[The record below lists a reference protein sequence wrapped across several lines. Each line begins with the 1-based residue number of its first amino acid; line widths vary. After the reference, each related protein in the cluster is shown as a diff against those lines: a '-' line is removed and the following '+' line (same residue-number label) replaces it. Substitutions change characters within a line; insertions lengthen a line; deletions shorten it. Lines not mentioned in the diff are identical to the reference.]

1 MRHALNT
8 RTPWTTFSKLWA
20 PNPFHPNSTKPQ
32 LTRHYLVVRIYLSKN
47 IKTIQVLTIL
57 IGIILRTEALPQPHC
72 VAQVG
77 TPLPMAV
84 YLCPRC
90 LPLLR
95 CVGMA
100 TRVKKAN
107 MNTQEER
114 RTNHLQV
121 KAKQTKIGRNGNL
134 YVIS

>member
-1 MRHALNT
+1 MIVETERNGIPHAPNT
-8 RTPWTTFSKLWA
+8 RTPWMTFSKLWA
-20 PNPFHPNSTKPQ
+20 CNPFHPNSTKPQ
-32 LTRHYLVVRIYLSKN
+32 LTLHYLVVSIYLLKN

-57 IGIILRTEALPQPHC
+57 IGAILRTEALPQPHC

-84 YLCPRC
+84 YLCPRY
-90 LPLLR
+90 LPLPR

-100 TRVKKAN
+100 TRVKRAK
-107 MNTQEER
+107 MNTEEGR

-121 KAKQTKIGRNGNL
+121 KAK
-134 YVIS
+134 